1 MGGRTVYQSVN
12 ITHHPGSW
20 GLEHLSTGMP
30 MRFLCPGASEEDE
43 TLERLPNVVFL
54 LPEGG
59 SWQPQCSGA
68 EFIFHL
74 LTL

>member
-1 MGGRTVYQSVN
+1 
-12 ITHHPGSW
+12 
-20 GLEHLSTGMP
+20 MP

-43 TLERLPNVVFL
+43 TLERLPNVFFL

-59 SWQPQCSGA
+59 SWQPQCSAA